1 MSSKWLSFWSNP
13 VFWRAAIAL
22 TLSLI
27 IHLII
32 LGGLDLH
39 MPSLHGPESTIDMRL
54 VQPSAPPAPD
64 KVAASVQQVRKPR
77 PKPARPVPPPPPPET
92 PPVAPE
98 VQPASPDAQPA
109 EPNVAAADQA
119 ADNQAAASDSAESAT
134 AENAENQPAG
144 LILNK
149 SAYIEMD
156 FDLRRNADG
165 GTVGTAHI
173 SYKQLPDGTYTLSNV
188 AEAKGL
194 MSLFLSGQLVQTSA
208 GKVTTNGLQPGQYVY
223 QFGDKA
229 DKTQRATF
237 DWQAGKVTLENSK
250 RAVSVALP
258 DGTQDLLS
266 FMFQFMFEPPL
277 DEMQLSITNGK
288 KLRSYD
294 YSFEG
299 EDQLQTK
306 IGNLRT
312 MHIGRSTGDG
322 DEKTELWLAVDFH
335 YLPVKIRQTE
345 KDGSVIEQIV
355 TSLST
360 DILK

>member
-1 MSSKWLSFWSNP
+1 MPSKWLSFWSNSA
-13 VFWRAAIAL
+13 FWRAAIAL

-39 MPSLHGPESTIDMRL
+39 MPSLDRSVSTIDMRL
-54 VQPSAPPAPD
+54 VQPSAKPTPD
-64 KVAASVQQVRKPR
+64 NVAVPVKQVRKPR
-77 PKPARPVPPPPPPET
+77 PKPAPPPPPEN
-92 PPVAPE
+92 PPAAPE
-98 VQPASPDAQPA
+98 VQPANPDAQPVA
-109 EPNVAAADQA
+109 PNVAAGDQA
-119 ADNQAAASDSAESAT
+119 QDNQTAASDSAESAT

-173 SYKQLPDGTYTLSNV
+173 SYKQRPDGTYTLSNV

-208 GKVTTNGLQPGQYVY
+208 GKVTTSGLQPAQYVY

-277 DEMQLSITNGK
+277 DEMQLWITNGK
-288 KLRSYD
+288 KLRSYA

-299 EDQLQTK
+299 EDQLLTK

>member
-1 MSSKWLSFWSNP
+1 
-13 VFWRAAIAL
+13 
-22 TLSLI
+22 
-27 IHLII
+27 
-32 LGGLDLH
+32 
-39 MPSLHGPESTIDMRL
+39 MRL
-54 VQPSAPPAPD
+54 LQPIAKSTPD
-64 KVAASVQQVRKPR
+64 KVAAPVKQARKP
-77 PKPARPVPPPPPPET
+77 PAKPASIPPAVLSENPPT
-92 PPVAPE
+92 APE
-98 VQPASPDAQPA
+98 AQAASQDAQPA
-109 EPNVAAADQA
+109 APSVVASDQA
-119 ADNQAAASDSAESAT
+119 PDNQVADSENSVESTAPVNAES
-134 AENAENQPAG
+134 QPAG
-144 LILNK
+144 LILNT

-156 FDLRRNADG
+156 FDLRRKVDG
-165 GTVGTAHI
+165 DTVGVAHI
-173 SYKQLPDGTYTLSNV
+173 SYKQRPDGTYTLSNV

-194 MSLFLSGQLVQTSA
+194 MALFLSGKLVQTSE
-208 GKVTTNGLQPGQYVY
+208 GNVTTSGLQPAQYVY
-223 QFGDKA
+223 QFGDQA
-229 DKTQRATF
+229 DKTQHASF
-237 DWQAGKVTLENSK
+237 DWQAGQLTLENTK
-250 RAVSVALP
+250 RTISVALP
-258 DGTQDLLS
+258 EGTQDLLS

-288 KLRSYD
+288 KLRFYT

-306 IGNLRT
+306 IGNLRA

>member
-1 MSSKWLSFWSNP
+1 MPSKWLSFWSNSA
-13 VFWRAAIAL
+13 FWRAFIAL

-27 IHLII
+27 IHLVI

-39 MPSLHGPESTIDMRL
+39 MPSLHRAESIIDMRL
-54 VQPSAPPAPD
+54 VQPSAPPVLD
-64 KVAASVQQVRKPR
+64 KVAAPVQQVRKPR
-77 PKPARPVPPPPPPET
+77 PKPAPPPPPEN
-92 PPVAPE
+92 PPAAPE
-98 VQPASPDAQPA
+98 AQAASPDTQPA
-109 EPNVAAADQA
+109 EPNVAAGDQA
-119 ADNQAAASDSAESAT
+119 QDNQAAASDSAESAT

-144 LILNK
+144 LILNT

-156 FDLRRNADG
+156 FDLRRKADG
-165 GTVGTAHI
+165 GTVGVAHI
-173 SYKQLPDGTYTLSNV
+173 SYKQRPDGTYKLSNV

-194 MSLFLSGQLVQTSA
+194 MSLFLSGQLVQTSE
-208 GKVTTNGLQPGQYVY
+208 GKVTTSGLQPVQYVY

-229 DKTQRATF
+229 DKSQHATF
-237 DWQAGKVTLENSK
+237 DWQAGKVTLENS
-250 RAVSVALP
+250 RRTVSVALP

-266 FMFQFMFEPPL
+266 FMFQFMFEPPQK
-277 DEMQLSITNGK
+277 EMQLSITNGK
-288 KLRSYD
+288 KLRSYA

-322 DEKTELWLAVDFH
+322 DEKTELWLAVDLH

>member
-1 MSSKWLSFWSNP
+1 
-13 VFWRAAIAL
+13 
-22 TLSLI
+22 
-27 IHLII
+27 
-32 LGGLDLH
+32 
-39 MPSLHGPESTIDMRL
+39 MRL
-54 VQPSAPPAPD
+54 LQPSAKPAPD
-64 KVAASVQQVRKPR
+64 KVAVPVKQVRKPR
-77 PKPARPVPPPPPPET
+77 PKPAPPPPPEH
-92 PPVAPE
+92 PSDAPE
-98 VQPASPDAQPA
+98 AQAARQDAQPV
-109 EPNVAAADQA
+109 EPSVSTSDQVL
-119 ADNQAAASDSAESAT
+119 DNQVAGSENSVEST
-134 AENAENQPAG
+134 VPENAESEPVG
-144 LILNK
+144 LILNT

-156 FDLRRNADG
+156 FDLRRKADG
-165 GTVGTAHI
+165 DTVGVAHV

-194 MSLFLSGQLVQTSA
+194 MSLFLSGKLVQTSE
-208 GKVTTNGLQPGQYVY
+208 GKVTTSGLQPAQYVY
-223 QFGDKA
+223 QFGDQA
-229 DKTQRATF
+229 DKTQRASF
-237 DWQAGKVTLENSK
+237 NWQAGKITLENSK
-250 RAVSVALP
+250 RTVSVALP
-258 DGTQDLLS
+258 EGTQDLLS

-288 KLRSYD
+288 KLRSYA

>member
-39 MPSLHGPESTIDMRL
+39 MPSLDRPESTIDMRL
-54 VQPSAPPAPD
+54 VQPSAKPAPD
-64 KVAASVQQVRKPR
+64 KVAVPVQQVRKPR
-77 PKPARPVPPPPPPET
+77 PKPAPPPPPEN
-92 PPVAPE
+92 PPAAPE
-98 VQPASPDAQPA
+98 VQDAQPA
-109 EPNVAAADQA
+109 EPSVAAGDQA
-119 ADNQAAASDSAESAT
+119 PDNQVATSENGAESVA
-134 AENAENQPAG
+134 AENAENQPTG

-156 FDLRRNADG
+156 FDLRRKADG

-173 SYKQLPDGTYTLSNV
+173 SYKQRPDGTYTLSNV

-250 RAVSVALP
+250 RSVSVALP

-277 DEMQLSITNGK
+277 KEMQLSITNGK
-288 KLRSYD
+288 KLRSYA

-322 DEKTELWLAVDFH
+322 DEKTELWLAVDLH